1 MLEFTNIL
9 KPHKKHVLKTLMII
23 KSMVCLPYTLTIIQ
37 EPTHWTFNVFMNIHY
52 SIGLPMVDRNSLT
65 LAIKWLKRYLLN
77 KRPRGLINYLSSN
90 SHTPPPH
97 SWKRNF
103 LKFGMY
109 LNHIQKITYYHFV
122 PLKQFWTHFSN
133 FAKLF
138 WTLLENLD
146 CSEFYWKSELL

>member
-52 SIGLPMVDRNSLT
+52 SIGLPMIDRNSLT

-90 SHTPPPH
+90 SHTPPPPTPEKEIFLNLECIWIISKKLLTTILCLWNSFEH
-97 SWKRNF
+97 ISAILLNFSEHCWK
-103 LKFGMY
+103 
-109 LNHIQKITYYHFV
+109 I
-122 PLKQFWTHFSN
+122 
-133 FAKLF
+133 
-138 WTLLENLD
+138 
-146 CSEFYWKSELL
+146 